1 MGVNPGVKIG
11 EYFRPLDHSAARH
24 LASQNL
30 QLLNSRLPTYN
41 CSVLNKLTQLKRLCQ
56 VQLVIHYGLK
66 L

>member
-1 MGVNPGVKIG
+1 MLHRVLWGVFFSCIEYATNRVG
-11 EYFRPLDHSAARH
+11 ESIKG
-24 LASQNL
+24 
-30 QLLNSRLPTYN
+30 